1 MHQYMNQRG
10 GLEPSD
16 ALKFRILGL
25 SDSLTLDELF
35 ADGYGGEIS
44 SLIHLRKVAR
54 LKIVGVFRVAGEVSR
69 EVTRRPACASYIL
82 PGDGTAEQLVAAIT
96 RHMKG
101 SHDFVRTHDLPPV
114 YRGLAKQ
121 WRNSVRAHI
130 RYLLLME
137 AVKELEGVGAQL
149 WYFQGERRWQV
160 AQSLIDEHDRLLR
173 DVKGWREPRP
183 ELPLNRRP
191 WHGRPARDRRRPV
204 MPGTSVGYA
213 A

>member
-1 MHQYMNQRG
+1 MNQRG

>member
-1 MHQYMNQRG
+1 MNQRG

-149 WYFQGERRWQV
+149 WYFQGERRWQA